1 MHYGYIVWKYS
12 IKMMVDYILNFFWG
26 TLYWWLY
33 GIIMNSSGCVRCRFC
48 DRSRVR
54 DVKYLLQDVF
64 NKDISKNSCDILDI
78 SKAWL

>member
-1 MHYGYIVWKYS
+1 
-12 IKMMVDYILNFFWG
+12 
-26 TLYWWLY
+26 
-33 GIIMNSSGCVRCRFC
+33 MNSSGCVRCRFC